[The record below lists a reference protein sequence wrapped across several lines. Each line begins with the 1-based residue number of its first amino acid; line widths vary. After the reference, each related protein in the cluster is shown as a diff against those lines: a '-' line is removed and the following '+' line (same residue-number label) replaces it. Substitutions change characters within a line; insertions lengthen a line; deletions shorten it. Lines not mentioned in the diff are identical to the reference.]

1 MTRNECHVIAKWK
14 KLVTDRMQQLGMI
27 APGKIRS
34 PDGSGKEN
42 IPDKGN
48 AIGLMN
54 EHHMSWRMSRTVDDL
69 HHLLTDSHRIAIKQ
83 PTVGLECIGTT
94 HPEHHALLAQLTDP
108 EVIIGMRS
116 FNRNTKPL
124 GKQTSLTAMVDVT
137 MGDED
142 LLHVITA
149 LASDGQKMIHIPAG
163 IDECCLASFRATH
176 QGTVLLERR
185 DRHNLKDHRD
195 GLSQMLN
202 PRRFLQQA
210 QELAIRPGLRAWMLT
225 LALLHPWHIQAV
237 AAATGPDTVRTEL
250 HNIRVVKLVDGFE
263 HPWSIAWLPDGR
275 MLITERA
282 GRLRLI
288 GSDMRLDPRPIDG
301 LPPIMARGQGGLFD
315 VAVHP
320 RFADNR
326 FIYLAYNATGP
337 GGFGTALMRAR
348 LDGHQLIQA
357 TVLFSMEPKSTSG
370 QHFGGRIV
378 LDGKGHV
385 FLTLGD
391 RGDKD
396 RAQRPMDHAGAVI
409 RLFDDGRIPPDNPFR
424 SSTYGR
430 EEKFSYGHRNIQ
442 GAAIHPVSKELWVH
456 EHGPQGGDEVNIIRP
471 GRNYGWPVITH
482 GVNYI
487 TGTRIGEGTQRPDM
501 VSPIHQWTPSIAVS
515 GMSFYN
521 GNAFPKWQGHLLVGA
536 LRGTMLVR
544 LAFDGERLV
553 REERMLTGRIG
564 RIRDVR
570 TGPDGLVYLL
580 SDAGNGALYR
590 LEPAD

>member
-1 MTRNECHVIAKWK
+1 
-14 KLVTDRMQQLGMI
+14 
-27 APGKIRS
+27 
-34 PDGSGKEN
+34 
-42 IPDKGN
+42 
-48 AIGLMN
+48 
-54 EHHMSWRMSRTVDDL
+54 
-69 HHLLTDSHRIAIKQ
+69 
-83 PTVGLECIGTT
+83 
-94 HPEHHALLAQLTDP
+94 
-108 EVIIGMRS
+108 
-116 FNRNTKPL
+116 
-124 GKQTSLTAMVDVT
+124 
-137 MGDED
+137 
-142 LLHVITA
+142 
-149 LASDGQKMIHIPAG
+149 
-163 IDECCLASFRATH
+163 
-176 QGTVLLERR
+176 
-185 DRHNLKDHRD
+185 
-195 GLSQMLN
+195 
-202 PRRFLQQA
+202 
-210 QELAIRPGLRAWMLT
+210 
-225 LALLHPWHIQAV
+225 
-237 AAATGPDTVRTEL
+237 
-250 HNIRVVKLVDGFE
+250 
-263 HPWSIAWLPDGR
+263 
-275 MLITERA
+275 
-282 GRLRLI
+282 
-288 GSDMRLDPRPIDG
+288 
-301 LPPIMARGQGGLFD
+301 
-315 VAVHP
+315 
-320 RFADNR
+320 
-326 FIYLAYNATGP
+326 
-337 GGFGTALMRAR
+337 
-348 LDGHQLIQA
+348 
-357 TVLFSMEPKSTSG
+357 
-370 QHFGGRIV
+370 
-378 LDGKGHV
+378 
-385 FLTLGD
+385 
-391 RGDKD
+391 
-396 RAQRPMDHAGAVI
+396 VI